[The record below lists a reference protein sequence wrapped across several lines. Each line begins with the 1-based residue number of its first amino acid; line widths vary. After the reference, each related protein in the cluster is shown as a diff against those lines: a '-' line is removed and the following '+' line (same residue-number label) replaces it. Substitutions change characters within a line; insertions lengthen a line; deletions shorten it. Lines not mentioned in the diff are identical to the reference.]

1 MPVPVLFLSL
11 LVLALIVK
19 VGGGLLSAEL
29 AKFNK
34 EYGLSVGF
42 RINRRGMVGL
52 VIAFVGFSAGI
63 LDLKKFSLSL
73 LHVEVITTIMVVS
86 PSSFIENKT

>member
-11 LVLALIVK
+11 LILALIVK

-42 RINRRGMVGL
+42 RINRRGMVEL

-63 LDLKKFSLSL
+63 LYLKKFSLSL
-73 LHVEVITTIMVVS
+73 LHIEVITTIMIV
-86 PSSFIENKT
+86 IN

>member
-11 LVLALIVK
+11 LILALIVK

-34 EYGLSVGF
+34 EYGLSIGF
-42 RINRRGMVGL
+42 RIIRRGMVGL

-63 LDLKKFSLSL
+63 LAL
-73 LHVEVITTIMVVS
+73 
-86 PSSFIENKT
+86 